1 MRSPLEETVRAA
13 VAEETIPRE
22 TVFEILRNERRRH
35 VLRFL
40 KAHADRPV
48 AFDDLVEYVA
58 ARENGV
64 SSDELTARQRKRV
77 YSGLTQ
83 THLPML
89 EERDVIRYDPET
101 GRVDLTSR
109 ARRVEFYLEPVP
121 ESRIPWS
128 YYFLGL
134 SLVGAALLGLKALGV
149 PPFGSLPVAAL
160 LGFIILAFLTSSA
173 ACVRETNR
181 NRLGAGLDEE

>member
-1 MRSPLEETVRAA
+1 MRSPLRRTLRSAA
-13 VAEETIPRE
+13 AKESVPRE

-35 VLRFL
+35 VLRYL
-40 KAHADRPV
+40 KANADRPV

-58 ARENGV
+58 ARENDV
-64 SSDELTARQRKRV
+64 SPAELTAAQRKRV
-77 YSGLTQ
+77 YSGLIQ

-89 EERDVIRYDPET
+89 EECGVIRYDHGT
-101 GRVDLTSR
+101 GRVALTNK

-134 SLVGAALLGLKALGV
+134 SLVGVALLGVKALGV
-149 PPFGSLPVAAL
+149 PPFGSAPVAVL
-160 LGFIILAFLTSSA
+160 LGLIVLAFLLSSA
-173 ACVRETNR
+173 AYVRAANR
-181 NRLGAGLDEE
+181 NRLGADLEEE

>member
-1 MRSPLEETVRAA
+1 MLARLRRTLRSAA
-13 VAEETIPRE
+13 AEEPVPRE

-35 VLRFL
+35 VLRYL
-40 KAHADRPV
+40 KAHPDRPV
-48 AFDDLVEYVA
+48 AFDDLVEHVA
-58 ARENGV
+58 ARENDV
-64 SSDELTARQRKRV
+64 PPDELTATQRKRV

-89 EERDVIRYDPET
+89 AERGVIRYDPET
-101 GRVDLTSR
+101 RRVDLTDA

-134 SLVGAALLGLKALGV
+134 SLVAAALLGSKALAI
-149 PPFGSLPVAAL
+149 PPFDAAPVAVL
-160 LGFIILAFLTSSA
+160 LGLIVLAFLVSSA
-173 ACVRETNR
+173 ACVRETGR
-181 NRLGAGLDEE
+181 NRLGADLDEE